1 MRRRL
6 SLALLTVL
14 VVLAVVVSLRYLSS
28 RHQAARR
35 VAQAGAPRDTLAEQD
50 SAARAEA
57 RQSAD
62 TMCFA
67 SRIGL
72 PCDPR

>member
-6 SLALLTVL
+6 SLALLAVL
-14 VVLAVVVSLRYLSS
+14 VVLAVVVSTRYLSP
-28 RHQAARR
+28 RNRVTRR
-35 VAQAGAPRDTLAEQD
+35 VTPAGVSRDSLARLD
-50 SAARAEA
+50 SAAQADAREA
-57 RQSAD
+57 ID

-67 SRIGL
+67 SRFGL